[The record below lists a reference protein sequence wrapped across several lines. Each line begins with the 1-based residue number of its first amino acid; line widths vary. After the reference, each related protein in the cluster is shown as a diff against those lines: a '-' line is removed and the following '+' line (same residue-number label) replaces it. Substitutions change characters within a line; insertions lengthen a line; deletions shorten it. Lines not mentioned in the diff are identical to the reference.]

1 MFGRLNDFLFGSSE
15 TDNAAVDGTQA
26 SQQVDL
32 DTKEGDMGWELV
44 VVPGKD
50 DCVSPVEAGKG
61 RRRQKRRKSSPRHQ
75 VHAGACGVVRDS
87 SHLPSSAATPCSDG
101 GEVVTEGE
109 SRSSD
114 CESQDSGR
122 ELVMWDRGSGGPRLA
137 SQLGESW
144 IVTPPPCFTGTGSIN
159 THLSSS
165 PLENLL
171 IEHPSMSVY
180 NSLQDH
186 PEQEESLQP
195 EEMEVVRAS
204 EGAAMP
210 TRVTRSS
217 VGVAQQIKLT
227 RCHQRKQQVEGR
239 KQLSRKNVERSNKA
253 RVVHSTCGKQVSA
266 RNRVLR
272 PSGCMSGRR
281 TQRAF

>member
-1 MFGRLNDFLFGSSE
+1 
-15 TDNAAVDGTQA
+15 
-26 SQQVDL
+26 
-32 DTKEGDMGWELV
+32 
-44 VVPGKD
+44 
-50 DCVSPVEAGKG
+50 
-61 RRRQKRRKSSPRHQ
+61 
-75 VHAGACGVVRDS
+75 
-87 SHLPSSAATPCSDG
+87 
-101 GEVVTEGE
+101 
-109 SRSSD
+109 
-114 CESQDSGR
+114 
-122 ELVMWDRGSGGPRLA
+122 
-137 SQLGESW
+137 
-144 IVTPPPCFTGTGSIN
+144 
-159 THLSSS
+159 
-165 PLENLL
+165 
-171 IEHPSMSVY
+171 MSVY